1 MRSLET
7 GVKKMTGLTHD
18 EAVILGLLSLFKQP
32 VLRTK
37 LVKLTYLLDNL
48 RFENLGEQATE
59 FRYVW
64 DYYGPNAIGNAIT
77 DTLSSLAAR
86 ELIVMTERM
95 TPYENYAYYYRASN
109 AVDRSAL
116 PLTDDDWVFIRAA
129 FDRYGHLARSAVVTA
144 SKETEPMKD
153 ARQFEVLEFK
163 QSADAGDLKG
173 RFFADRQFVD
183 ETKRAASSPGERI
196 RWEDLRAKLGQST
209 NV

>member
-1 MRSLET
+1 MAS
-7 GVKKMTGLTHD
+7 LTHN
-18 EAVILGLLSLFKQP
+18 EAVVLGLLSLFKQP

-59 FRYVW
+59 FRYMW

-95 TPYENYAYYYRASN
+95 TPYENYAHYYKVSN

-116 PLTDDDWVFIRAA
+116 PLTNDDWVFIRAA
-129 FDRYGHLARSAVVTA
+129 FDRYGRLARSAVVTA
-144 SKETEPMKD
+144 SKKTAPMKD
-153 ARQFEVLEFK
+153 ARPFEVLEFK
-163 QSADAGDLKG
+163 QNADTEALQE

-183 ETKRAASSPGERI
+183 DTKRAASSPGERI
-196 RWEDLRAKLGQST
+196 GWEDFKAKLGKPA
-209 NV
+209 NF